1 VQDAVGA
8 AATLVNENIN
18 LAKQDGQVDRLP
30 CADGAAFNSQ
40 LWEQEPR
47 CLANTRVEL
56 LRMIGDWSRNTN
68 STCIFWLR
76 GMAGTGKSTIA
87 RTVADNLAK
96 DNLLGASF
104 FFSRGRGDLGK
115 AGKLVTTIAAQLA
128 GKDRFLR
135 HYIGKAIADNSNI
148 IQQGLG
154 EQWKHLMFQPLIQLE
169 ERVTQPQMLA
179 IVIDALDE
187 CEDEDKVRLLL
198 QLLPQLKCLQKVRVR
213 TFITSRPEPAIRHG
227 FDQMSKN
234 AINAYQGFALGD
246 INQVITEQ
254 DIHMFLLQKLKE
266 IGEDHKLEVWPCD
279 KDVRRLTHRASG
291 LFIHAATV
299 CRFIREEKYT
309 HPQDSLALLLKGPTT
324 FSPES
329 TLYEMYT
336 QVLKHSIFGNA
347 DSEKRERLSAKFREV
362 AGPIVILSDTLSFAS
377 YSKLIDPEG
386 TKSVRAV
393 LGDLHS
399 VLDISDDPDRHI
411 QLLHPSFRDFLLDTN
426 RHSSSFQI
434 DERKT
439 HENVAY
445 CSLRVMSNHLKKDV
459 CSLKAPGALA
469 STATNDQIEQYIP
482 SELRYACRYWVEHV
496 QKSKL
501 ELHDD
506 DQIHVFLCQHLLH
519 WLEAL
524 SWMGKTSEGV
534 LAINALESCIQVS
547 RLNSRL

>member
-1 VQDAVGA
+1 
-8 AATLVNENIN
+8 
-18 LAKQDGQVDRLP
+18 
-30 CADGAAFNSQ
+30 
-40 LWEQEPR
+40 
-47 CLANTRVEL
+47 
-56 LRMIGDWSRNTN
+56 
-68 STCIFWLR
+68 
-76 GMAGTGKSTIA
+76 MAGTGKSTIA

-135 HYIGKAIADNSNI
+135 DYIGKAIVDNSNI
-148 IQQGLG
+148 VQQGLG

-169 ERVTQPQMLA
+169 ERVTQPQTLA

-198 QLLPQLKCLQKVRVR
+198 QLLPQLKRLQKVRVR
-213 TFITSRPEPAIRHG
+213 TFITSRPETAIRHG
-227 FDQMSKN
+227 FDQISKN
-234 AINAYQGFALGD
+234 TINAYQDFALRD
-246 INQVITEQ
+246 IDQAITEQ

-266 IGEDHKLEVWPCD
+266 IGEDRKLEEVWPYD
-279 KDVRRLTHRASG
+279 KDVQRLTHRASG
-291 LFIHAATV
+291 LFIYAATA
-299 CRFIREEKYT
+299 CRFIREEKYS

-324 FSPES
+324 SSPEG

-347 DSEKRERLSAKFREV
+347 DSKKRERLSTKFREV

-393 LGDLHS
+393 LDDLHS
-399 VLDISDDPDRHI
+399 VLDISNDPNHHI
-411 QLLHPSFRDFLLDTN
+411 QLLHPSFRDFLLNTN
-426 RHSSSFQI
+426 QHSSSFQI
-434 DERKT
+434 DEWKT

-445 CSLRVMSNHLKKDV
+445 CCLRVMSDHLKKDI
-459 CSLKAPGALA
+459 CGLEAPGALA
-469 STATNDQIEQYIP
+469 STATNDQIEQCLP

-496 QKSKL
+496 QKSEL

-534 LAINALESCIQVS
+534 LAINTLESYIQVS
-547 RLNSRL
+547 RLNSRLGNSD